1 MSKEEEFEK
10 MLKNKPLIDSLI
22 DEMFMKS
29 DLNQSGFV
37 EYTELYFAM
46 TEMAKE
52 LNKTAPT
59 KEKVA
64 EIMDKL
70 DLNKDGKLSKE
81 EYKPFVLKLLKKLYL
96 EGALD

>member
-1 MSKEEEFEK
+1 
-10 MLKNKPLIDSLI
+10 
-22 DEMFMKS
+22 MFMKS

-81 EYKPFVLKLLKKLYL
+81 EYKQFVLELLKKLFL
-96 EGALD
+96 ESALD

>member
-64 EIMDKL
+64 EIMGKL

-81 EYKPFVLKLLKKLYL
+81 EYKPFVLELLKKLFL

>member
-52 LNKTAPT
+52 LNKTVPT

-81 EYKPFVLKLLKKLYL
+81 EYKPFVLELLKKLYL